1 MKAQSVSRI
10 LAAAATLISL
20 AAGDCSRAFLVDAAN
35 KYVAAQAA
43 GKPAILAAIAAD
55 SLNYTESNR
64 AIDFKTG
71 VLAEPMK
78 IDQQLSIHDTAQCA
92 TFTQLIVASQAK
104 QYVIGTRILYTDNKA
119 TLIETIATKPG
130 DWAFNATGYL
140 YW

>member
-1 MKAQSVSRI
+1 MKAQSVSGI

-20 AAGDCSRAFLVDAAN
+20 AAGDCSRAFLVDAAS
-35 KYVAAQAA
+35 KYVAAQAE

-55 SLNYTESNR
+55 NLNYTESNK
-64 AIDFKTG
+64 AIDIKTG
-71 VLAEPMK
+71 VLAQPVK
-78 IDQQLSIHDTAQCA
+78 IDHQRSIHDTAQCA
-92 TFTQLIVASQAK
+92 TFTELIVASQAK

-119 TLIETIATKPG
+119 SLIETIATKPG